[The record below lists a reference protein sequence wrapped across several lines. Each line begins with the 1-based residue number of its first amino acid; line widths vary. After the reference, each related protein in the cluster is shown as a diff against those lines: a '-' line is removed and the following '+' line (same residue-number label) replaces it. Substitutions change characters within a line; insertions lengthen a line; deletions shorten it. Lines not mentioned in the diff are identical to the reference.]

1 MSDQIADARWN
12 SYRDYL
18 VREYGEPVWRVGVD
32 AGFSCP
38 NRNPDRSGGCCYCDG
53 TGASAAYQRTMESG
67 WYHDS
72 PFVESVASGPAFGVP
87 DDIHCRIVSIAR
99 QVERG
104 QAFLERR
111 YHAKLFSLYFQ
122 AWTNTYAPVD
132 ELRTIYDAALALRDW
147 KEFIVSTRPDCVSDV
162 VIDLLA
168 SYQGTVDRVW
178 VELGLQSSCDR
189 TLERIGRGHDS
200 RCYYD
205 AAARLR
211 KRGIGV
217 CAHVIL
223 GLPGDGYGE
232 YDRTAA
238 LLNESGCEA
247 VKIHNLHIPGG
258 TRLYDE
264 YLRGEAV
271 CPSVRRHVEDTVYL
285 LRRLRSDIV
294 VERLICETPAHRL
307 AAPRGFVDKS
317 RFLSILYQTM
327 TERDV
332 RQGDLS

>member
-1 MSDQIADARWN
+1 MPAESMYTRWN
-12 SYRDYL
+12 AYRDYL
-18 VREYGEPVWRVGVD
+18 TRQYGEPVWRVGVD

-38 NRNPDRSGGCCYCDG
+38 NRARDRSGGCCYCDG
-53 TGASAAYQRTMESG
+53 TGASAVYQRTKESG

-72 PFVESVASGPAFGVP
+72 PFMENLAAGPAA
-87 DDIHCRIVSIAR
+87 DISSDIAFRIASIAE
-99 QVERG
+99 QVEHGR
-104 QAFLERR
+104 AFLRRR
-111 YHAKLFSLYFQ
+111 YDANLLSLYFQ
-122 AWTNTYAPVD
+122 AWTNTYASVD
-132 ELRTIYDAALALRDW
+132 ELRTIYDAAMALDSW
-147 KEFIVSTRPDCVSDV
+147 KEFIVSTRPDCVPGP

-168 SYQGTVDRVW
+168 SYGGTVDRVW

-200 RCYYD
+200 RCFRD
-205 AAARLR
+205 SARRLQD
-211 KRGIGV
+211 RGIGV
-217 CAHVIL
+217 CTHIIL
-223 GLPGDGYGE
+223 GLPGEGYEDYG
-232 YDRTAA
+232 RTADTI
-238 LLNESGCEA
+238 NESGCEA

-264 YLRGEAV
+264 YLRGESA
-271 CPSVRRHVEDTVYL
+271 CPSVRRHVEDTIYL

-307 AAPRGFVDKS
+307 AAPRSFVDKS
-317 RFLSILYQTM
+317 RFLSILHQTM

>member
-1 MSDQIADARWN
+1 MPVQSMYTRWR
-12 SYRDYL
+12 SYHDYL
-18 VREYGEPVWRVGVD
+18 VHEYGEPVWRVGVD

-53 TGASAAYQRTMESG
+53 TGASAAYQRTRESG

-72 PFVESVASGPAFGVP
+72 PFVESVASGPVFGVP
-87 DDIHCRIVSIAR
+87 TDIADRIASIVK
-99 QVERG
+99 QVEHG
-104 QAFLERR
+104 LAFLERR
-111 YHAKLFSLYFQ
+111 YHANLLSLYFQ
-122 AWTNTYAPVD
+122 AWTNTYAPVG
-132 ELRTIYDAALALRDW
+132 ELRTIYDFALALGSW
-147 KEFIVSTRPDCVSDV
+147 KELIVSTRPDCVPDDV
-162 VIDLLA
+162 VELLA
-168 SYQGTVDRVW
+168 SYQGAVDRVW
-178 VELGLQSSCDR
+178 VELGLQSSCDS

-200 RCYYD
+200 KCYKD
-205 AAARLR
+205 AVNRLR
-211 KRGIGV
+211 DRGVGV

-223 GLPGDGYGE
+223 GLPGDGYEE
-232 YDRTAA
+232 YARTADM
-238 LLNESGCEA
+238 LNESGCEA

-258 TRLYDE
+258 TRLYDS
-264 YLRGEAV
+264 YLRGEAA

-294 VERLICETPAHRL
+294 IERLICETPAHRL

-317 RFLSILYQTM
+317 RFLSMLHQTM